1 MDMSGEGVPPR
12 PSGPPGRKPPKRE
25 QEREAKRQARE
36 RYFAWRIIPLLAM
49 WAALVSAI
57 KIIAF
62 NGTPIAVVLTGY
74 FAGAAC
80 CVVWLARRAR
90 RHTAKR

>member
-1 MDMSGEGVPPR
+1 MIMAAHDPEENAISVLQQ
-12 PSGPPGRKPPKRE
+12 KLARE
-25 QEREAKRQARE
+25 TKRQARE

-49 WAALVSAI
+49 WAALASAI

-74 FAGAAC
+74 FAGAEIG
-80 CVVWLARRAR
+80 RA
-90 RHTAKR
+90 HV

>member
-1 MDMSGEGVPPR
+1 MIMAAHDPEENAITVLQQKLAS
-12 PSGPPGRKPPKRE
+12 
-25 QEREAKRQARE
+25 EAKRQARE
-36 RYFAWRIIPLLAM
+36 RYFAWRIVPLLVM
-49 WAALVSAI
+49 WAALVWAI

-62 NGTPIAVVLTGY
+62 NETPIAVVLTGY

-90 RHTAKR
+90 RHTAER

>member
-1 MDMSGEGVPPR
+1 MAAHDPEENALTVLQQ
-12 PSGPPGRKPPKRE
+12 KLARE
-25 QEREAKRQARE
+25 TKRQARE
-36 RYFAWRIIPLLAM
+36 RYFAWRIVPLLAM

-62 NGTPIAVVLTGY
+62 NATPIAVVLTGY

-90 RHTAKR
+90 RHSAER

>member
-1 MDMSGEGVPPR
+1 MAAQDLDENAITVLQQKLAR
-12 PSGPPGRKPPKRE
+12 D
-25 QEREAKRQARE
+25 AKRQARE
-36 RYFAWRIIPLLAM
+36 RYFAWRIVPLLAM

-90 RHTAKR
+90 RHTAER

>member
-1 MDMSGEGVPPR
+1 MIMAAQDLDENAITVLQQ
-12 PSGPPGRKPPKRE
+12 KLA
-25 QEREAKRQARE
+25 REAKRQARE
-36 RYFAWRIIPLLAM
+36 RYFAWRIVPLLAM

-90 RHTAKR
+90 RHTAER